1 MAFRQV
7 NNFAPHDISGHSNP
21 HFQPFLSQH
30 YIPDMSSGG
39 FWSAV
44 HGGFQPLRQRVYAA
58 SPPLPG
64 YFYVNHDEF
73 SYPMFPLTQDYAN
86 IMINVTPPT
95 YIYPSYSTPIQ
106 PENYYYNSNMATD
119 PSSTPLTR
127 GNDARPAVYQD
138 DTINNH
144 GYNAAGWIEE
154 DEALSMALYLLGQEY
169 YLTTDD
175 NSGGLSE
182 EVISKYLK
190 TRNFDKDNGDSEI
203 CIVCQD
209 DLCQED
215 ATIGVLDC
223 GHEYHAT
230 CIGKWLQEK
239 NICPLC
245 KATAL
250 HVDDE

>member
-44 HGGFQPLRQRVYAA
+44 DGGFQPLRQRVYAA

-95 YIYPSYSTPIQ
+95 YIYPSYSTPI
-106 PENYYYNSNMATD
+106 ESESYYYNSNMATD
-119 PSSTPLTR
+119 PSSMPLTR
-127 GNDARPAVYQD
+127 GNDAWWAMYQD
-138 DTINNH
+138 HSINNH
-144 GYNAAGWIEE
+144 GFNAA
-154 DEALSMALYLLGQEY
+154 
-169 YLTTDD
+169 
-175 NSGGLSE
+175 
-182 EVISKYLK
+182 VISKYLK
-190 TRNFDKDNGDSEI
+190 TRNFDKDNDDSEI
-203 CIVCQD
+203 CAVRQD
-209 DLCQED
+209 ELCQED
-215 ATIGVLDC
+215 DRMIGVLDC

-230 CIGKWLQEK
+230 CIGKWLQQK

-250 HVDDE
+250 PVE